1 MEKTADETTLIINE
15 NEKVIANILHDIK
28 SPLYSI
34 KIGLQNRLNNEL
46 NREIFK
52 TIIDTIEYIE
62 NFLVNYSF
70 KLGKFENNISICDIK
85 KIINQKIENCKQILI
100 EKNICIDFAYENQD
114 YCVSSIEIFL
124 SSIIGNIISNIACHA
139 SENQNAYIEIIK
151 KSSGIL
157 IIFENLYSAQN
168 NSFSLGLDFCQKLT
182 RAIKADIKFLK
193 TKEKVIV
200 ELKIPN
206 KIN

>member
-1 MEKTADETTLIINE
+1 MEKIIEKTTTILSQ

-34 KIGLQNRLNNEL
+34 KIGLQNRLDNEL
-46 NREIFK
+46 NRDIFN
-52 TIIDTIEYIE
+52 TVLDTIEYIE

-70 KLGKFENNISICDIK
+70 KTGKFENNISPCDIK

-100 EKNICIDFAYENQD
+100 SKNICIDFVCEDENYQINS
-114 YCVSSIEIFL
+114 VEIFL
-124 SSIIGNIISNIACHA
+124 SSIVGNIISNIAFHA
-139 SENQNAYIEIIK
+139 SKNQNAYIELNRKANHTIV
-151 KSSGIL
+151 
-157 IIFENLYSAQN
+157 IFENLYSNQQN
-168 NSFSLGLDFCQKLT
+168 GFSLGLEFCQKLAC
-182 RAIKADIKFLK
+182 AIKTDIKFTK

-206 KIN
+206 KI